1 VTNLDSEP
9 FETDLIRLSIVTPA
23 DREAIAQENVIQSMW
38 DWLPMIGSGT
48 NFDGYF
54 DRVMGEAKTGG
65 LVPFMVR
72 LKADNSFAGLVAFE
86 GISRIHR
93 RLRIGFSWVREDLRA
108 SVIGPAIQLALLER
122 AYASRFRRIEYL
134 IPSANARAI
143 ASVERLGAQKEGMLR
158 GYFRLANG
166 AWVDAVSLSLLEQD
180 ITIAMDR
187 LKQRIRQ
194 LQAA

>member
-9 FETDLIRLSIVTPA
+9 FETEHVRLSIVTPA
-23 DREAIAQENVIQSMW
+23 DREKIAHENAIQAMW

-54 DRVMGEAKTGG
+54 DRVMVEAKAGG
-65 LVPFMVR
+65 LVPFCVR
-72 LKADNSFAGLVAFE
+72 LKSDDSFAGLVAYE
-86 GISRIHR
+86 GISRMHR
-93 RLRIGFSWVREDLRA
+93 RLRIGFSWVREDLR
-108 SVIGPAIQLALLER
+108 STVIGPAIQLALFER

-134 IPSANARAI
+134 IPLANARAI
-143 ASVERLGAQKEGMLR
+143 ASVERLGAQREGVLR
-158 GYFRLANG
+158 GYFRLTNG
-166 AWVDAVSLSLLEQD
+166 VWADVVSLALVEHE

-194 LQAA
+194 LQTA